1 MQALVLELV
10 FCLAAMFYCSGA
22 KPLAVQKF
30 VLRELCAMRRQ
41 PVQACHHEFHTY
53 SNPVAFKA
61 QALRTP
67 NYCWQRGRAARTT
80 RWTLPEPQ
88 VLISFALGPSGT
100 HFFPG
105 KVPAPRQAVLRMH
118 PNMKTGY
125 VA

>member
-1 MQALVLELV
+1 MQASVLEIV
-10 FCLAAMFYCSGA
+10 CCLTAIFYCSEA

-41 PVQACHHEFHTY
+41 PEQAGHREFHTY
-53 SNPVAFKA
+53 SNPVALKA
-61 QALRTP
+61 QPLRTP

-100 HFFPG
+100 HFFPRKSSG
-105 KVPAPRQAVLRMH
+105 AE
-118 PNMKTGY
+118 TGSSSNPCTQT
-125 VA
+125 